1 MRTRIGRR
9 TQITL
14 RDDQYDLLTHES
26 DCTGLPKAELIR
38 RAIDIVFVP
47 EMRPRV
53 RGFELKIGAWR
64 DPDAAEVARR
74 VKPGYRRA

>member
-1 MRTRIGRR
+1 LRTRIGRR

-26 DCTGLPKAELIR
+26 VCTGLAKAELIR
-38 RAIDIVFVP
+38 RAIDVVFMP
-47 EMRPRV
+47 EVRPKV
-53 RGFELKIGAWR
+53 KGFEIKFGAWR